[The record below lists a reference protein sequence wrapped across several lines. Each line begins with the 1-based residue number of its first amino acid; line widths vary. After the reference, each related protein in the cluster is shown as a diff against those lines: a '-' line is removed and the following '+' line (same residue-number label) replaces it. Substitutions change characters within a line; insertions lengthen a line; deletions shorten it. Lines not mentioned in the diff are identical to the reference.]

1 MDVRGSGRDR
11 HQRLG
16 EGHIGVAA
24 FQELLAHP
32 ATDGVPF
39 IAETPGSRERD
50 SPDLSLLRRLRTES
64 LAASG

>member
-1 MDVRGSGRDR
+1 DVRGAGKDR

-24 FQELLAHP
+24 FAELLAHP

-39 IAETPGSRERD
+39 ILETPGSRE
-50 SPDLSLLRRLRTES
+50 PGNADLALLKRLRI
-64 LAASG
+64 AAGEAGS